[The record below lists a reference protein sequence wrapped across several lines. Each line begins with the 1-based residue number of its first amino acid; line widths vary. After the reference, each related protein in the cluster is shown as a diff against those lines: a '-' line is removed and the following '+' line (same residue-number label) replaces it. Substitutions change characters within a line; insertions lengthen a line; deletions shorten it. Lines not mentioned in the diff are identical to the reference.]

1 MSEPGFTAMSSVF
14 GTSVRKPGSSPR
26 PRSGLLKISR
36 AAGTA
41 ASFGIL
47 ALAIIIACRT
57 EMGGA
62 VGRIHNLLFGQ
73 LTWMTLAFSAGWALI
88 MFEEIVKSYRK
99 IAGFPW
105 FAALS
110 FAAAA
115 ASAIMAMHAW
125 LS

>member
-1 MSEPGFTAMSSVF
+1 MSEHGSTAMSSVF

-26 PRSGLLKISR
+26 PRRGLLKISR

-47 ALAIIIACRT
+47 VLVLIISCRT
-57 EMGGA
+57 ETGGA
-62 VGRIHNLLFGQ
+62 VGRLHGLLFGQ
-73 LTWMTLAFSAGWALI
+73 LSWMTLAFSAGWALV
-88 MFEEIVKSYRK
+88 MFREIIRAYHR

-105 FAALS
+105 LAALS

-115 ASAIMAMHAW
+115 ASAIMAMHAL

>member
-14 GTSVRKPGSSPR
+14 GTSVRKPETSPC

-47 ALAIIIACRT
+47 ALALTIACRT
-57 EMGGA
+57 ETVGA
-62 VGRIHNLLFGQ
+62 VRQLHGLLFGQ
-73 LTWMTLAFSAGWALI
+73 VTWMTLTFSAGWALI
-88 MFEEIVKSYRK
+88 MFDEIVKSYRK

-105 FAALS
+105 LAALS

>member
-1 MSEPGFTAMSSVF
+1 MSEPGSTAMSSVF
-14 GTSVRKPGSSPR
+14 GTSVRKPETSPR
-26 PRSGLLKISR
+26 PRSGPLKIAR
-36 AAGTA
+36 VAGAA

-47 ALAIIIACRT
+47 ALALGVAGRT
-57 EMGGA
+57 ETGGA
-62 VGRIHNLLFGQ
+62 VGRLHGLLFGQ
-73 LTWMTLAFSAGWALI
+73 LTWMTLTFSAGWALI
-88 MFEEIVKSYRK
+88 MFDEIVKSYRK

-115 ASAIMAMHAW
+115 ASAIMAMHAG